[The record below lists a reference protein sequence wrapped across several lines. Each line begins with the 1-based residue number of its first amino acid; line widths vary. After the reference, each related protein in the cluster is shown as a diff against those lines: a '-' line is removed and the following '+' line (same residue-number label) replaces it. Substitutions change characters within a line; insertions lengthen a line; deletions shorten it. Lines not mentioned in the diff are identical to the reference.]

1 MRQQIGPEV
10 QQPRQRQPDDV
21 EVVAVDG
28 GHEGG
33 STALDRV
40 AAGTALPLAGGD
52 VPIERRA
59 IEDAKLDH
67 GHHDVLGHYLAML
80 GEGDAADDLVA
91 AAGEAREQLAG
102 MGGVAR
108 LAEHLT
114 VEPDVGVGAEDQ
126 LALDGERL
134 AAGVLQRER
143 AGLARRLLL
152 DARGPDVELQ
162 PQLLQD
168 RPALGRGR
176 R

>member
-1 MRQQIGPEV
+1 V
-10 QQPRQRQPDDV
+10 
-21 EVVAVDG
+21 
-28 GHEGG
+28 
-33 STALDRV
+33 
-40 AAGTALPLAGGD
+40 
-52 VPIERRA
+52 
-59 IEDAKLDH
+59 
-67 GHHDVLGHYLAML
+67 L

-134 AAGVLQRER
+134 PAGVLQRER
-143 AGLARRLLL
+143 ARIARRLLL
-152 DARGPDVELQ
+152 DARGPDVELH